1 MYPLS
6 SQLNLNDFYS
16 FSVEIAQ
23 NSGYIRLKIHKYLKD
38 VLPIILADR
47 SPSIGGEMTLS
58 KSQDDL

>member
-23 NSGYIRLKIHKYLKD
+23 NSGYIRLKIRKYLKG
-38 VLPIILADR
+38 VLPIILTD
-47 SPSIGGEMTLS
+47 
-58 KSQDDL
+58 